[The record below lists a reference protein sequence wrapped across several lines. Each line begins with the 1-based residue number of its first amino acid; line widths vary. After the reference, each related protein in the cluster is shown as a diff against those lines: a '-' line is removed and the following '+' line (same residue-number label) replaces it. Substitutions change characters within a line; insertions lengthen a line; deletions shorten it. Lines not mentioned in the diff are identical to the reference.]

1 MNQRTLAIIKP
12 DAVKR
17 HFIGHVISTLE
28 LHEFKIIDM
37 KMMHMTKEEAEE
49 LYKVHKGKHFYE
61 AQTDFMSSGPCVVMI
76 LEGENVIKRYRK
88 LMGPAN
94 FEKADP
100 GTIRHELATSIR
112 HNIVHGSDSPESA
125 KFEIGW
131 FYNILK
137 GD

>member
-49 LYKVHKGKHFYE
+49 YHEFNQVSAYVGEATPIFVRKV
-61 AQTDFMSSGPCVVMI
+61 T
-76 LEGENVIKRYRK
+76 
-88 LMGPAN
+88 
-94 FEKADP
+94 
-100 GTIRHELATSIR
+100 
-112 HNIVHGSDSPESA
+112 HG
-125 KFEIGW
+125 
-131 FYNILK
+131 
-137 GD
+137 